1 MELSNA
7 PQIFYQKYEQEMT
20 LEDYVS
26 YLTSGFSLLKENA
39 LDRCLEL
46 KEVKAIRMAFEFNR
60 LRMKKTQLSRIIKQ
74 DKSPE

>member
-20 LEDYVS
+20 LDDYIA
-26 YLTSGFSLLKENA
+26 YLTSGFNLLKENA

-46 KEVKAIRMAFEFNR
+46 KEAKAIRMAFEFNR
-60 LRMKKTQLSRIIKQ
+60 LRMKKMQLSRLIKE
-74 DKSPE
+74 DRSPE